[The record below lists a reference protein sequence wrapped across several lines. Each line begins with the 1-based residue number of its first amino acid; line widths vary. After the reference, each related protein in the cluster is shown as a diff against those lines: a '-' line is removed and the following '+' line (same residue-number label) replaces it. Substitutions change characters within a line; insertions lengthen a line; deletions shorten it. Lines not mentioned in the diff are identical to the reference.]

1 MTKENRVELIK
12 IIIVYAI
19 TLSAMLV
26 LSLVLGRLNLG
37 IPTIIRS
44 LIIYICIFIPVIV
57 YSIKKGEFTT
67 EAFGLKRI
75 KISTIF
81 LTILL
86 AIVCSPMYMF
96 ANVLSQLV
104 VPNVLVQNLDNIIGN
119 NAGASFIAVALMAP
133 ICEEIICRGFFHN
146 RLSKVLPFGVAAV
159 VSGIMFG
166 VLHLNLN
173 QFCYAFVLGVIFAYV
188 NRASGSIFTSMII
201 HMAINGSN
209 MLLLIVANM
218 AAKSIDMDI
227 AEVAESQRNNPSMM
241 LPIAVVY
248 GVLAVISF
256 FLTRLVINKIAKNE
270 GTMEII

>member
-1 MTKENRVELIK
+1 MTKENKVELIK

-19 TLSAMLV
+19 TIALMLALSFVSAV
-26 LSLVLGRLNLG
+26 ANLDM
-37 IPTIIRS
+37 PTILRS
-44 LIIYICIFIPVIV
+44 TIIYICIFIPVIV
-57 YSIKKGEFTT
+57 YSVKKGEFTT
-67 EAFGLKRI
+67 AAFGFKRI

-166 VLHLNLN
+166 LLHLNLN
-173 QFCYAFVLGVIFAYV
+173 QFCYALVLGVVFAYV